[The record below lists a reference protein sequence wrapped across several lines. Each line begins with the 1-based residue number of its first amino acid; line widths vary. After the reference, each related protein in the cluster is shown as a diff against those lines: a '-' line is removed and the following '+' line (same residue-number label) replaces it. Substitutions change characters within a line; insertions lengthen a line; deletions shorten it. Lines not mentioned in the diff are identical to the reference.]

1 MNQQQI
7 TIHQQQDQ
15 DFYAVLGVQRTAD
28 QVEITRAC
36 KALSLIHHPDRGG
49 SLEKFQVHILIWVTF

>member
-7 TIHQQQDQ
+7 TIHQQDQ

-36 KALSLIHHPDRGG
+36 KALSLVHHPDRGG
-49 SLEKFQVHILIWVTF
+49 SLEKFQVHLRICISF